1 MPAVIAGFRWRRFL
15 IHLSLAS
22 TGLLL
27 GLLSW
32 LIAKPMATRLHET
45 VPGQRIVVAATPH
58 IDISLDSDSSV
69 TVTNTEPPR
78 IELLRGNAFFDV
90 KRSDAEKLQV
100 KVGTVY
106 ISDTGSR
113 FSVSKRPNGGS
124 VAVATGQIE
133 IQVETGKYLVGSRE
147 RADFNDKTVTGQRV
161 VTEADIAPWKPS
173 R

>member
-1 MPAVIAGFRWRRFL
+1 MAAVMAGGRRRRFL
-15 IHLSLAS
+15 IHLSIAC
-22 TGLLL
+22 TGLFL

-32 LIAKPMATRLHET
+32 LIAKPLATRLHET
-45 VPGQRIVVAATPH
+45 VPGQRIVVAATPN

-78 IELLRGNAFFDV
+78 MELLRGNAFFDV
-90 KRSDAEKLQV
+90 KRSDAEKLQI
-100 KVGTVY
+100 KVGLVY

-113 FSVSKRPNGGS
+113 FSVSKHSNGGS
-124 VAVATGQIE
+124 VAVANGQIE
-133 IQVETGKYLVGSRE
+133 IQVATGKYLVGSRE

-161 VTEADIAPWKPS
+161 VTEANIAPWKLP

>member
-1 MPAVIAGFRWRRFL
+1 MARGRRRRFL
-15 IHLSLAS
+15 IHLSIAC
-22 TGLLL
+22 TGLFL

-32 LIAKPMATRLHET
+32 LIAKPLATRLHET
-45 VPGQRIVVAATPH
+45 VSGQRIIVAATPN

-90 KRSDAEKLQV
+90 KRSDAEKLQI
-100 KVGTVY
+100 KVGLVY

-113 FSVSKRPNGGS
+113 FSLSKHSNGGS
-124 VAVATGQIE
+124 VAVANGQIE
-133 IQVETGKYLVGSRE
+133 IQVATGKYLVGSRE

-161 VTEADIAPWKPS
+161 VTEADIAPWKLP